1 MPLVQFEPIAFVE
14 QIDCIKGLTL
24 KKIYGKLSKQWTVK
38 VLKVFSLPGYMEGK
52 PLSDAIVA
60 NWAAIDS

>member
-1 MPLVQFEPIAFVE
+1 MFRI
-14 QIDCIKGLTL
+14 I
-24 KKIYGKLSKQWTVK
+24 
-38 VLKVFSLPGYMEGK
+38 SLPGYMEGK